1 MFRKSYIWLI
11 ALLLTSCNTSTPEL
25 QKDLTEPLA
34 EQTAL
39 LPEKESV
46 SAARLERLSY
56 GLNVTWLVNS
66 GGYYNREQVT
76 KDLDRFERLGV
87 RHVRLV
93 GLASAYFD
101 EKNPA
106 VIRPGALRRL
116 EEVIRLSLARDIA
129 VIVDPLHYVATATG
143 YIGFEVPNR
152 STGAL
157 ARALVVFWGELA
169 EALRDTDPRRV
180 FLEVVNEPAT
190 YRPATWYTL
199 QERILAAMRVG
210 APKHTLIAAANLRVK
225 SNWNNIS
232 GLTALTPVSDS
243 NVVYNFHYYSPMVF
257 THQGAEWLNTFKCM
271 SKVSYPSSP
280 DLVRSASVSP
290 DCKDAATAQNWIN
303 YYGQEQWNLNKLR
316 SDLKRA
322 ADWAKTHEVSV
333 ISNEIGAYKTPS
345 NAKLRYY
352 RDLATALA
360 ELDIGWTAW
369 ASATDQQLVALGFSR
384 NSTLVK

>member
-25 QKDLTEPLA
+25 QQDLTEPPA
-34 EQTAL
+34 EQAAP
-39 LPEKESV
+39 LPEEKVV
-46 SAARLERLSY
+46 SATRLERLSY

-66 GGYYNREQVT
+66 DGYYNREQVT

-101 EKNPA
+101 EKNPTDINP
-106 VIRPGALRRL
+106 VALRRL
-116 EEVIRLSLARDIA
+116 EEVIRLTLARDIA
-129 VIVDPLHYVATATG
+129 VIVDPLHYVATPSG
-143 YIGFEVPNR
+143 YVGFEVPNR
-152 STGAL
+152 SMTK
-157 ARALVVFWGELA
+157 RANAMVVFWGKLA

-190 YRPATWYTL
+190 YRPATWYRL
-199 QERILAAMRVG
+199 QEKILAAMRKG

-225 SNWNNIS
+225 GDWDNIA
-232 GLTALTPVSDS
+232 GLTTLTPVSDS
-243 NVVYNFHYYSPMVF
+243 NVVYNFHYYNPMVF
-257 THQGAEWLNTFKCM
+257 THQGAEWLNTFKCL
-271 SKVSYPSSP
+271 SKVPYPSSP
-280 DLVRSASVSP
+280 ERVRLALVSP

-316 SDLKRA
+316 GDLKRA
-322 ADWAKTHEVSV
+322 ADWAKTFKVPV
-333 ISNEIGAYKTPS
+333 ICNEIGAYKTPTTD
-345 NAKLRYY
+345 KLRYY

-369 ASATDQQLVALGFSR
+369 ANATDQQLAALGLSPTR
-384 NSTLVK
+384 SLLR